1 MIKQIL
7 NFGDQGIICDFG
19 DEVRKEINLKVISLF
34 NTINAKIK
42 NAEIVGI
49 KNCIPSYNKLI
60 INFDL
65 AQTTFEKLSD
75 FLTSIKEQDSNDV
88 LQNQKTWKI
97 PVCYDEVFGID
108 QKRVSKYTGL
118 AVSEILD
125 MHEKTN
131 FYIYMIGFMPGFP
144 YMGDLDDKLYTPRLE
159 TPRVEILDGSI
170 IIAEKFCAIYPY
182 KNPGGWNILGRTPIK
197 LFDQDSP
204 NPCLLSPG
212 DNVQFYKINLEEF
225 TKLV

>member
-1 MIKQIL
+1 
-7 NFGDQGIICDFG
+7 
-19 DEVRKEINLKVISLF
+19 
-34 NTINAKIK
+34 
-42 NAEIVGI
+42 
-49 KNCIPSYNKLI
+49 
-60 INFDL
+60 
-65 AQTTFEKLSD
+65 
-75 FLTSIKEQDSNDV
+75 
-88 LQNQKTWKI
+88 
-97 PVCYDEVFGID
+97 
-108 QKRVSKYTGL
+108 
-118 AVSEILD
+118 
-125 MHEKTN
+125 
-131 FYIYMIGFMPGFP
+131 MIGFMPGFP

-197 LFDQDSP
+197 LFDQDSA

>member
-34 NTINAKIK
+34 NIINAKIK

-75 FLTSIKEQDSNDV
+75 FLKSIKEHDSDDV
-88 LQNQKTWKI
+88 LQNQKTWKV

-108 QKRVSKYTGL
+108 QERVSKYTGL

-182 KNPGGWNILGRTPIK
+182 KNPGGWNVLGRTPIK

>member
-34 NTINAKIK
+34 NIINAKIK

-65 AQTTFEKLSD
+65 DQTTFEKLSD
-75 FLTSIKEQDSNDV
+75 FLKSIKEHDSDDV

-108 QKRVSKYTGL
+108 QERVSKYTGL

-197 LFDQDSP
+197 LFDQDST

>member
-88 LQNQKTWKI
+88 LQNQKTWKV

-108 QKRVSKYTGL
+108 QERVSKYTGL